1 MDDFQALHKKNIC
14 ALTGMSQEIFSS
26 SSEKL
31 VKTENNEM
39 TDFKSN
45 IRTPRKS
52 NIQVLPTLKAA
63 AQWLKAQ
70 EDQVVKNIINKSWNR
85 CLNLFQQLQG
95 QFEVSMET
103 LSANF

>member
-1 MDDFQALHKKNIC
+1 MDNDFQALHTQKNRR
-14 ALTGMSQEIFSS
+14 ALTGMSQEILSS

-70 EDQVVKNIINKSWNR
+70 EDQVVK
-85 CLNLFQQLQG
+85 LQ
-95 QFEVSMET
+95 MESRARAQWVQIRT
-103 LSANF
+103 F

>member
-1 MDDFQALHKKNIC
+1 
-14 ALTGMSQEIFSS
+14 MSQEILSS

-70 EDQVVKNIINKSWNR
+70 EDQVVK
-85 CLNLFQQLQG
+85 LQ
-95 QFEVSMET
+95 MESRART
-103 LSANF
+103 VGANPNFLRALKVAY